1 MDNADQDSHINDTN
15 CDEENSQCIKLL
27 CIGGIAYMPEHLIN
41 ENIVLKNMIDD
52 CLDIN
57 MTPLNFELQDVT
69 NYINMCL
76 MRKENNL
83 VNDPLS
89 DNINVYEQSF
99 LSALED
105 KNVAP
110 ERILDRVGSILAI
123 ADFLNN
129 NEVTDVCAKYFV
141 LSMEKLE
148 SNNDIEFLR
157 KMFNTV
163 NDLSEIETDKIR
175 NANLWCKYSN

>member
-1 MDNADQDSHINDTN
+1 MQIDFTKLSCIDGTALMPDSLIND
-15 CDEENSQCIKLL
+15 
-27 CIGGIAYMPEHLIN
+27 
-41 ENIVLKNMIDD
+41 NIVLKNMIDD

-69 NYINMCL
+69 NYINFCL

-89 DNINVYEQSF
+89 DNIDVYEQSF

-105 KNVAP
+105 KNSIP
-110 ERILDRVGSILAI
+110 ERKLDPIGNILAI

-129 NEVTDVCAKYFV
+129 DQVTDICAKYCA
-141 LSMEKLE
+141 SSIEKMESKD
-148 SNNDIEFLR
+148 DIELLR
-157 KMFNTV
+157 RIFNTV
-163 NDLSEIETDKIR
+163 NDLTDIEIDKIR